1 MNEKWSNP
9 SPAGLVALAV
19 ACFCFYALQTG
30 KVESSAS
37 LLLGTWLLGGFVV
50 QVIVGLIDLK
60 NGNHTGGNT
69 FIYFSAFFML
79 AGGLG
84 AIIKFICAHNGI
96 PLDTRIDGYAWM
108 ALGLVTALW
117 TPAFFRAPLPLTG
130 IVLCLDVAIPFIVL
144 ADLKILPHGYI
155 VIPGHALLAAALIAV
170 YYSGAMIINEAFGKK
185 ILPIPGPICK

>member
-1 MNEKWSNP
+1 
-9 SPAGLVALAV
+9 
-19 ACFCFYALQTG
+19 
-30 KVESSAS
+30 
-37 LLLGTWLLGGFVV
+37 TWLIGGFVV

-185 ILPIPGPICK
+185 VLPIPGPICK